1 MDYTKELTIFRGQK
15 KWKPPRKPGKYHVR
29 VIENPQTVK
38 LTHFDEAEPVS
49 TVKITSRESDENR
62 PLFDIKNDV
71 VVDELSLS
79 QNNPEDFMIVKPLKR
94 SSVYLDL
101 QWGSHQIPLM
111 LPEEFFTFN
120 DSIEIFTGNWKPSA
134 VSSIPVIDPGPAI
147 EEDLPSN
154 LDNSIV
160 ITEVPS
166 DVVEN
171 SDLVEGTYNL
181 EDVYDKKDF
190 LKSLSNNAIGGGIGG
205 VVNNFDLLKDFFP
218 GQKFYLKKYN
228 GKYFVV
234 FKGIAGTRT
243 TFKGTKYVLK
253 NPKVMALSA
262 AKSPAAGTGAALKGL
277 KPALKGN
284 IITVIVIG
292 VVDLV
297 AWHNGMLS
305 DDGKF
310 ISDFIVEFGMDI
322 TKTAV
327 STIIAGFVTGL
338 ICFGMVSAGM
348 TALPV
353 IIIVGGGIILSI
365 AFGMVL
371 DIADETTGFTSGLR
385 NRANEIEETVYKALE
400 NIVNPVCQVLYT
412 LEKHI
417 ESLYLSQCNMSLIR

>member
-111 LPEEFFTFN
+111 LPKEFFTFN

-262 AKSPAAGTGAALKGL
+262 AKNPSAGAGAALKGL

-284 IITVIVIG
+284 ILTVVVIG

-322 TKTAV
+322 AKTAV
-327 STIIAGFVTGL
+327 STVTAGLIIGVGCILTGL
-338 ICFGMVSAGM
+338 GI
-348 TALPV
+348 TATLPV
-353 IIIVGGGIILSI
+353 IVVVGGGILLSVFI
-365 AFGMVL
+365 GMFL
-371 DIADETTGFTSGLR
+371 DYIDETKGYTSGFR
-385 NRANEIEETVYKALE
+385 NRGNEVEKTITNAINE
-400 NIVNPVCQVLYT
+400 NIVQPICQT
-412 LEKHI
+412 IFQLERHI
-417 ESLYLSQCNMSLIR
+417 ESLYLRQFNISGF

>member
-1 MDYTKELTIFRGQK
+1 
-15 KWKPPRKPGKYHVR
+15 
-29 VIENPQTVK
+29 
-38 LTHFDEAEPVS
+38 
-49 TVKITSRESDENR
+49 
-62 PLFDIKNDV
+62 
-71 VVDELSLS
+71 
-79 QNNPEDFMIVKPLKR
+79 NNPEDFMIVKPLKR

-111 LPEEFFTFN
+111 LPKEFFTFN

-327 STIIAGFVTGL
+327 STITAGFIVGLSCVFAMIAGVP
-338 ICFGMVSAGM
+338 
-348 TALPV
+348 ALPV
-353 IIIVGGGIILSI
+353 VVVVGAGIVLSVIVGLT
-365 AFGMVL
+365 L
-371 DIADETTGFTSGLR
+371 DYLDDKRGYTIKLR
-385 NRANEIEETVYKALE
+385 NKGNEIENSIANAINN
-400 NIVNPVCQVLYT
+400 NIVQPICQT
-412 LEKHI
+412 LFQLERHI
-417 ESLYLSQCNMSLIR
+417 ESLYLRQFNISGF